1 MQDPRGRRRSKR
13 RRRRRNDGGSEQH
26 REHEEEAGAAEAFDP
41 IDHCASIGEPWPGAE
56 ALAGDTPPQQDLDDR
71 GVDASPAPPH
81 HELMD
86 IAQPAAGSAVPPRTL
101 LRELAIAMTWL
112 AAVGL
117 IAIGVS
123 GVLAVVFGA
132 TLGQD
137 FVAGDRPGVTY
148 TPARCADLR
157 EYAPGANTCR
167 EAATVHHY
175 GEIVDYRIAAGL
187 LGIGLLGAYLFA
199 RRRHLTETSHL
210 PAAFTSTVGVS
221 VFGLAGAALLAISA
235 NLAVLGDPSSVGQY
249 LSGGIVSAVVA
260 AAFGWSL
267 VSTLLGRRSPAA

>member
-1 MQDPRGRRRSKR
+1 
-13 RRRRRNDGGSEQH
+13 
-26 REHEEEAGAAEAFDP
+26 
-41 IDHCASIGEPWPGAE
+41 
-56 ALAGDTPPQQDLDDR
+56 
-71 GVDASPAPPH
+71 
-81 HELMD
+81 MD
-86 IAQPAAGSAVPPRTL
+86 VTQRAVGSAVPPRTL

-123 GVLAVVFGA
+123 GVLAAAFGA
-132 TLGQD
+132 AMGQD

-157 EYAPGANTCR
+157 EYAPGAVTCR

-187 LGIGLLGAYLFA
+187 LGLGLLGAYLLA
-199 RRRHLTETSHL
+199 RRRHLTETPHL

-221 VFGLAGAALLAISA
+221 VFGLAGAALLAFSA
-235 NLAVLGDPSSVGQY
+235 NLALLGDPSSVGQY
-249 LSGGIVSAVVA
+249 LSGGMVSALFA
-260 AAFGWSL
+260 AAFAWSL
-267 VSTLLGRRSPAA
+267 LSTLLGRRSPAA